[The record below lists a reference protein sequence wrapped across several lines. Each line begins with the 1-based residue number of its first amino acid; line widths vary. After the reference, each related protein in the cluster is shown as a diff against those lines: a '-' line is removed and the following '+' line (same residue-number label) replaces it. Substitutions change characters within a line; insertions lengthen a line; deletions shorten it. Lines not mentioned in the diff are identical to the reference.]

1 MRNCE
6 LPENII
12 NACNGFEKQFWLK
25 NIIISAFWDSLI
37 LLNKIGNSVQ
47 ILTSD
52 NNSIQGEVLLSIVY
66 CLLSQ
71 YLISY
76 SHCFSTRSYSLRDST
91 GGYGPESTHQPGLVC
106 CLQSTPESLE
116 SDRCAG
122 AFRKHL
128 NRYKH
133 KNKYKYWLQSTQLLS
148 SACVLWRSGICVH
161 LKNSWV
167 DGLILLRYF

>member
-1 MRNCE
+1 M
-6 LPENII
+6 
-12 NACNGFEKQFWLK
+12 
-25 NIIISAFWDSLI
+25 
-37 LLNKIGNSVQ
+37 LNKIGNSVQ

-106 CLQSTPESLE
+106 CLQSTIESLQ

-133 KNKYKYWLQSTQLLS
+133 KNRYKYKFTKLTPVHTTAIS
-148 SACVLWRSGICVH
+148 SLYFVKVWYLCTIKEESNLEA
-161 LKNSWV
+161 SWWMV
-167 DGLILLRYF
+167 EYCFDTFDQ